1 MSEIINL
8 SEVRNQ
14 FVKKRSE
21 MNDKQIDAILGFDSR
36 KDKILSL
43 FSIRYRPAKKL
54 INEGVL
60 VYVYIYK
67 ISYFLNNN
75 SNYFKSWVLFSPSLK
90 YEENPAE
97 YRKISAKL
105 DYFFKSHDKKYK
117 KIIRQLE
124 NNENDFSLF
133 ELPFDYFK
141 EKVFVSTIYTKE
153 KVNPTLK
160 VGVNICLLNRKIS
173 KNIIF
178 LPEKFYI

>member
-8 SEVRNQ
+8 SKVRNQ
-14 FVKKRSE
+14 FVKKRSV
-21 MNDKQIDAILGFDSR
+21 MNDKQIDKSLGFDSR
-36 KDKILSL
+36 KDKVLSL

-97 YRKISAKL
+97 YRKISAEL
-105 DYFFKSHDKKYK
+105 DYFLKSHDKKFK

-124 NNENDFSLF
+124 NNENDFSLL
-133 ELPFDYFK
+133 ELPFEYFK

-153 KVNPTLK
+153 KVNPSLK
-160 VGVNICLLNRKIS
+160 VGVNICLLNRKVS

-178 LPEKFYI
+178 LPEKFCI